1 MTKKANTSIFILK
14 KKNYLTPHYI
24 RVVLSGDV
32 TIFENTTIGDNN
44 KIFIPPKGVA
54 QVHLPELDAQNNS
67 WIHPP
72 KEVAPFIR
80 TYTHRGID
88 LEKGELII
96 DFVNHG
102 ETGPASAW
110 ALHSKIGDE
119 LGVAMKTEPK
129 ELYPKEAEWF
139 LLAGDTTA
147 IPVLGAILEA
157 LRESAKGTCIIE
169 APSKEDEQIL
179 NTKAKID
186 FIWLYNKHPEN
197 GSPLAQKVKEIRI
210 PNLKKFGYVACEFSS
225 VKEIRTYLRKKL
237 GWNST
242 ELYAYSFWKSGVAED
257 KSVTD
262 RQKEKKSIK

>member
-1 MTKKANTSIFILK
+1 MTKKANTGIFILK
-14 KKNYLTPHYI
+14 EKHYLTPHYI
-24 RVVLSGDV
+24 RVVLGGDV
-32 TIFENTTIGDNN
+32 AVFKNTTIGDNN

-54 QVHLPELDAQNNS
+54 QVHLPEFDVQNNS

-110 ALHSKIGDE
+110 ALHSQIGDE

-129 ELYPKEAEWF
+129 ELYPKDAEWF
-139 LLAGDTTA
+139 LLAGDATA
-147 IPVLGAILEA
+147 IPVLSAILET
-157 LRESAKGTCIIE
+157 LPGSAKGTCIIE
-169 APSKEDEQIL
+169 VPSKEDEQIL
-179 NTKAKID
+179 DTKAKID
-186 FIWLYNKHPEN
+186 FIWLYNQHPEN
-197 GSPLAQKVKEIRI
+197 GSELAQRVRKVRI
-210 PNLKKFGYVACEFSS
+210 PNANKFGYVACEFSS
-225 VKEIRTYLRKKL
+225 VKEIRTYLRKEL
-237 GWNST
+237 GWSPA

-262 RQKEKKSIK
+262 RQKEKKSIE